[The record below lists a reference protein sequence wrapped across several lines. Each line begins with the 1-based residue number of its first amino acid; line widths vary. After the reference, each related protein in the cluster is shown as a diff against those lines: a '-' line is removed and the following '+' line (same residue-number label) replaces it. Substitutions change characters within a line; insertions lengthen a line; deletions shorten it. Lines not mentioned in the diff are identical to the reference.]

1 MFVISHWISSE
12 KRWTVAG
19 GVRAPASLAGAYG
32 DEARI
37 QAVIPCRRSRAR
49 PAGAVC
55 LPAGS
60 ERHDGVVR
68 SARPG
73 PCLAANSAGLRPFFL
88 TTRQPPLDRSR
99 MNDDTEALCD
109 ATGQIC

>member
-1 MFVISHWISSE
+1 MLSFRVEEIE
-12 KRWTVAG
+12 LDR
-19 GVRAPASLAGAYG
+19 LA
-32 DEARI
+32 
-37 QAVIPCRRSRAR
+37 QSV
-49 PAGAVC
+49 